1 LSIRKKVNIKVR
13 QPLQKVLV
21 PVLNDEMK
29 SQLMLVEDLIKA
41 EVNVKEIEYLNP
53 DNAFIQKK
61 IKPNFVALGKKLGG
75 KMKQAAA
82 IITAFNQDQIRAV
95 EFSGAITIQ
104 LDGEAVEINRD
115 EVDIQSEDVPGWMV
129 ANKNNLTVALDITIS
144 EELEQE
150 GNAREL
156 VNRIQKIRKD
166 NGYALT
172 DRIVVQ
178 LTKQES
184 LQNSFTKYN
193 SYICAEILA
202 DKLELVSELNDGVEI
217 DVNEIPLKVSV
228 EKLS

>member
-1 LSIRKKVNIKVR
+1 MI
-13 QPLQKVLV
+13 
-21 PVLNDEMK
+21 
-29 SQLMLVEDLIKA
+29 LVEDLIKA

-82 IITAFNQDQIRAV
+82 IITAFDQDQIRAV
-95 EFSGAITIQ
+95 EFTGAITIQ
-104 LDGEAVEINRD
+104 LDGEAVEIYRD

-193 SYICAEILA
+193 AYICAEILA
-202 DKLELVSELNDGVEI
+202 DRLELVEEISEGIDI

-228 EKLS
+228 EKLN